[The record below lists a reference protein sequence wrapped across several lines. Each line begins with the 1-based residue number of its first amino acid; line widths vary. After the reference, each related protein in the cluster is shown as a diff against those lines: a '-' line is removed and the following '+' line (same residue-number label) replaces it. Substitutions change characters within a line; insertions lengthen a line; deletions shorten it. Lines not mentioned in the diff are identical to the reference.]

1 MNDHELHI
9 DLLRCEFEQCG
20 QHNKLLHFCSACGRA
35 RTRIIIAPLHHH
47 KQDRYA
53 PFRCRECYSQRS
65 REPFCIYCK
74 RGMKFVN
81 QTDNAMIHRRQ
92 MEERYVDG
100 LIVDV
105 YTDTDEV
112 VPVAPVARKRGQRYT
127 YEQKK
132 AASEARKNDPT
143 PKRRTIVYERDGGCL
158 RCRKERD
165 LTLHHIRHRSRG
177 GSNEVDNLQ
186 TVCRSC
192 HAYIHNVLQL
202 PSGEPYSRERE
213 FGQRTQEDED
223 REWDL
228 IRKARSAK
236 HGKKP
241 RSYIYGKVLATN
253 MAAPEIAR
261 LRKQLQQ

>member
-1 MNDHELHI
+1 MDDHELHI

-65 REPFCIYCK
+65 REPFCVYCK
-74 RGMKFVN
+74 RGMKFIN
-81 QTDNAMIHRRQ
+81 EHQP
-92 MEERYVDG
+92 
-100 LIVDV
+100 DV
-105 YTDTDEV
+105 FLSNP
-112 VPVAPVARKRGQRYT
+112 VPEPVIDPEKQKPAGRKRGQRYT

-132 AASEARKNDPT
+132 AASEAKKNDPT